1 MSRAAVE
8 RKKYGEKKKKTITNK
23 TSTDIKI
30 QDKLGGTRRSTYFNL
45 KVVDFCEVKIPQ
57 KIKAIS
63 SDKI

>member
-1 MSRAAVE
+1 M
-8 RKKYGEKKKKTITNK
+8 GKKKKTITNK